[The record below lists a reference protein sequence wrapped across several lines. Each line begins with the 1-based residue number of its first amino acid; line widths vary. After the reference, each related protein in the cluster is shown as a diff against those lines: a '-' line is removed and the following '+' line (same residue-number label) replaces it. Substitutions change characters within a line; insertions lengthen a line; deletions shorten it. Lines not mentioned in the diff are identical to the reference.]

1 MISADIQIFQSAVDV
16 NHLTGETSQRL
27 HRWTGQLATNYDL
40 VEINKLM
47 EWFLQSK
54 FGILST
60 LGRNV
65 IWFEKQLAKPAGM
78 HDLIVISLECN

>member
-65 IWFEKQLAKPAGM
+65 I
-78 HDLIVISLECN
+78 